1 MLCFFKCLYNL
12 SCVVYVVYFF
22 CRKTSFTW
30 DVIARFFLWTWKL
43 LIQFFLLR
51 EIRATVGWRTADF
64 SPRKERATSSLSSP
78 SPRVLTDGRS
88 LSLSLGCKGLDRVI
102 LGSCHKR
109 VFKRRQPNSFVQTPS
124 HPKEKPVKKTERG
137 EKCLERQLSRC
148 PCGGR
153 QQNTWNWMLEGLYT
167 IQLLELCRNKTA
179 CWGQCLAEEW
189 RSWQIVRVGWIR
201 RYIRSLMTRI

>member
-1 MLCFFKCLYNL
+1 MKRSIIFAWNK
-12 SCVVYVVYFF
+12 S
-22 CRKTSFTW
+22 
-30 DVIARFFLWTWKL
+30 
-43 LIQFFLLR
+43 
-51 EIRATVGWRTADF
+51 
-64 SPRKERATSSLSSP
+64 
-78 SPRVLTDGRS
+78 DGRLTAGRFPAKKREGYLES
-88 LSLSLGCKGLDRVI
+88 LLPLPQSSYGWALSRSLGCKGLERVI

-137 EKCLERQLSRC
+137 EKCLERQLIRW

-153 QQNTWNWMLEGLYT
+153 QQNTWNWMLEGLYI